1 MRDPD
6 PAAPI
11 TILEDAWRMALR
23 ADSLIVALP
32 VAVGNFYFCLRLAR
46 LARVNPG
53 GPTGTG
59 S

>member
-1 MRDPD
+1 
-6 PAAPI
+6 
-11 TILEDAWRMALR
+11 MALR